1 MMHLSA
7 RSCLLAAFPA
17 LWLMGCAAAPSD
29 ANDTAA
35 KDAAGADDGGN
46 GAVQNP
52 SPAPMAATGW
62 LSIGGDGA
70 VQTTFFDADG
80 RYRDWR
86 NGAQL
91 ASGNWTKRS
100 DGRICFEPDAGLGDC
115 WKIDPPDKNGEAI
128 ATDSEGKSIAIRQVT
143 YIAPAEPAEPAAPD
157 ASPDDP
163 ADNPPAN

>member
-1 MMHLSA
+1 MTFRSA
-7 RSCLLAAFPA
+7 RFSILAAFPA

-29 ANDTAA
+29 TNGTAA
-35 KDAAGADDGGN
+35 KDAAGAGEGGN
-46 GAVQNP
+46 GAVQTA
-52 SPAPMAATGW
+52 SAVPMAATGW

-70 VQTTFFDADG
+70 VQTTFFAADG

-115 WKIDPPDKNGEAI
+115 WEIDPPDKNGEAI

-143 YIAPAEPAEPAAPD
+143 YIAPAEPIESSD
-157 ASPDDP
+157 NP